1 MTRQRQPARV
11 RRGRQAPPQRRW
23 PLVAGV
29 AVALGVAASVAVLAF
44 GGGHDSPA
52 GEDGQGVAA
61 VTTRGA
67 NSQAGEPSLSKR
79 AGGLSEGAVIA
90 PANAPVPPAAELRAS
105 GGERFSLPLRA
116 HAGVED
122 YFGTPR
128 LYGQVHGGVDF
139 SLAGLAEIPVFSA
152 CAGTVAS
159 VGESPTL
166 GTHVVVDCGDGWN
179 FVAGFLA
186 QTTVGAGDG
195 ASPTTEIGK
204 GTPGGHLHVELRYQ
218 DVAVDPAGYMDLP
231 RRVILPTPTP
241 TPTVRPTS
249 TETRVASTGAGSA
262 GAATATAT
270 PRPNQ
275 LTATPT
281 ATPTITN
288 TPTITPTPTW
298 TPTPTRTPR
307 PAAPTP
313 TPLPRLQ

>member
-1 MTRQRQPARV
+1 MTRQRQPGRV
-11 RRGRQAPPQRRW
+11 RRGRQAPRQRRW
-23 PLVAGV
+23 PLVAGIT
-29 AVALGVAASVAVLAF
+29 VALGVATSVAVLAF
-44 GGGHDSPA
+44 GGGEDSTD

-61 VTTRGA
+61 VTTRVPD
-67 NSQAGEPSLSKR
+67 SQGDGPNLSKR
-79 AGGLSEGAVIA
+79 AGGLSEGAVVP
-90 PANAPVPPAAELRAS
+90 PANAPVPPASELRQN
-105 GGERFSLPLRA
+105 GGGRFSLPLRA

-128 LYGQVHGGVDF
+128 LYGQIHGGVDF

-166 GTHVVVDCGDGWN
+166 GSHVVVDCGDGWS

-186 QTTVGAGDG
+186 ETTAGAGDS
-195 ASPTTEIGK
+195 AAPSTEIGK

-231 RRVILPTPTP
+231 RRVIPPTPTP
-241 TPTVRPTS
+241 TPTPRPTS
-249 TETRVASTGAGSA
+249 TATRAASTSTGGAGA
-262 GAATATAT
+262 PAATST
-270 PRPNQ
+270 PKSNQ
-275 LTATPT
+275 PTATPT

-298 TPTPTRTPR
+298 TLTPTRTP
-307 PAAPTP
+307 PPVKPTP
-313 TPLPRLQ
+313 TPLPRSQ

>member
-1 MTRQRQPARV
+1 MTRQKQPARV

-44 GGGHDSPA
+44 GGGDGSPP
-52 GEDGQGVAA
+52 GEDGQGAAA
-61 VTTRGA
+61 VTTRGPDSQRDGA
-67 NSQAGEPSLSKR
+67 NLSKR

-90 PANAPVPPAAELRAS
+90 PAKAPVPPAAELRAN
-105 GGERFSLPLRA
+105 GGGRFSLPLRA

-152 CAGTVAS
+152 CAGMVAS

-166 GTHVVVDCGDGWN
+166 GTHVAVDCGDGWS

-186 QTTVGAGDG
+186 ETAVAAGDTAG
-195 ASPTTEIGK
+195 PTTEIGK

-218 DVAVDPAGYMDLP
+218 DVAVDPAGYLDLP

-241 TPTVRPTS
+241 TPTPRPTS
-249 TETRVASTGAGSA
+249 TATRVASTGAGGA

-270 PRPNQ
+270 PRPDQ
-275 LTATPT
+275 PTATPT
-281 ATPTITN
+281 STPTITN

-298 TPTPTRTPR
+298 TPTPTRTPQ
-307 PAAPTP
+307 PVKPTP

>member
-1 MTRQRQPARV
+1 MTRQRQPARA
-11 RRGRQAPPQRRW
+11 RRGRPAPRQRRW

-29 AVALGVAASVAVLAF
+29 VVALGVAASVVVLAF
-44 GGGHDSPA
+44 GGGSGGPA
-52 GEDGQGVAA
+52 GEDDQA
-61 VTTRGA
+61 VEAITTRGA
-67 NSQAGEPSLSKR
+67 DVQTGGPNLSKR
-79 AGGLSEGAVIA
+79 AGGLSEGAVIP
-90 PANAPVPPAAELRAS
+90 PANAPVPPASELRQN
-105 GGERFSLPLRA
+105 GGGRFSLPLRA

-152 CAGTVAS
+152 CTGMVAS

-166 GTHVVVDCGDGWN
+166 GTHVVVDCGDGWS

-186 QTTVGAGDG
+186 ETTVGAGDG
-195 ASPTTEIGK
+195 AAPTTEIGK

-231 RRVILPTPTP
+231 RRVIPPTPTP
-241 TPTVRPTS
+241 TPTPRPAS
-249 TETRVASTGAGSA
+249 TATRAASTGTG
-262 GAATATAT
+262 GAAAPTATAT
-270 PRPNQ
+270 PRPNEP
-275 LTATPT
+275 TATPT

-307 PAAPTP
+307 PLAPTP